1 MLSLKSWHICQFR
14 IADNTPS
21 FLPPSSTIVC
31 LLCLQNRP
39 FVSSHKGNAYA
50 RLVGAG
56 VLWAILTWR
65 TEGGVGICL
74 VPGCSL
80 PPPPALMQRSWCVG
94 KDALIFVQ
102 QLFLATWSGV
112 SLCIFYSKCLH
123 PHLFRTTPPSW
134 CQIWIIPKTEC
145 NVAKTGQR
153 VTIKSAERFPHRTR
167 FSFHVSKNN
176 TTNKQAIIWCY
187 PILTVPWS
195 VVAPPYCF
203 ALAFFILSML
213 VFMATLWS
221 TIGLG

>member
-1 MLSLKSWHICQFR
+1 MG
-14 IADNTPS
+14 NTNLENWRRRRDMS
-21 FLPPSSTIVC
+21 CSRLPPSPSPCSCAAFLVC
-31 LLCLQNRP
+31 WE
-39 FVSSHKGNAYA
+39 G
-50 RLVGAG
+50 
-56 VLWAILTWR
+56 R
-65 TEGGVGICL
+65 TDFRATV
-74 VPGCSL
+74 VPGNL
-80 PPPPALMQRSWCVG
+80 EWGLTMYF
-94 KDALIFVQ
+94 LQ
-102 QLFLATWSGV
+102 QMSSPT
-112 SLCIFYSKCLH
+112 
-123 PHLFRTTPPSW
+123 HLFRTTPPSW

-167 FSFHVSKNN
+167 FSFHVSKHN